1 MSRGSSDSKKSKET
15 RSETDLR
22 IGKLSRSKLSRTDIV
37 MSRRKGNAWR
47 SAKMSGKKLKSLSKR
62 KSASD

>member
-1 MSRGSSDSKKSKET
+1 MSRGSSDSKKSRET

-22 IGKLSRSKLSRTDIV
+22 IEKLSRSKLSRTDIV